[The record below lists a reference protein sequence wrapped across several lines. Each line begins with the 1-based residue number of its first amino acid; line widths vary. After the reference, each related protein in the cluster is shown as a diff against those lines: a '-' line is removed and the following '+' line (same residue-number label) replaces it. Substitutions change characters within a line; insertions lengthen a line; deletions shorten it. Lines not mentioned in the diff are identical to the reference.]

1 MSWHCFRLIWIDVVI
16 TLFNTVNIAEYK
28 MKFEMKFQDPED
40 ESKLSRIR
48 EFLATLICQ
57 PWQVQEQLIIN
68 FQIKVQTCSIA
79 L

>member
-1 MSWHCFRLIWIDVVI
+1 MSGQFFRLIWINVVI